1 VRPSTPP
8 TFAPASPLPG
18 ANDRVTV
25 LLVGVDNTRAGERGL
40 TDTLIVASF
49 DPVGR
54 SLTMI
59 SIPRDTGRLPYYAG
73 GEYSRRINTLMQSAA
88 RDPGKYPDGPMG
100 TLMNEIS
107 YLVGVPI
114 DYYAQIDIAGFT
126 ALVDMVGG
134 VDVVL
139 DSPIRDATY
148 QFSPTEMGFFLEAG
162 PHHLDGKLATA
173 YARSRHG
180 PGNSDYER
188 ARRQQQIL
196 LALRTKMNDPRLM
209 ANLPGVLYVLSN
221 IVRTN
226 APLDRLP
233 DLVSIGLASANAEPR
248 RVVLAPPRYAQA
260 VVNAAGDR
268 TFMTMLRMDAVAELS
283 VELFGPDSRYYT
295 AP

>member
-1 VRPSTPP
+1 
-8 TFAPASPLPG
+8 LPG
-18 ANDRVTV
+18 ADRRVTV
-25 LLVGVDNTRAGERGL
+25 LLVGVDNTHAAERGL

-49 DPVGR
+49 DPISH

-59 SIPRDTGRLPYYAG
+59 SIPRDTARLPMYMG
-73 GEYSRRINTLMQSAA
+73 GEFSGRVNNLMRTAA
-88 RDPGKYPDGPMG
+88 RNPELYPDGAMG
-100 TLMNEIS
+100 TLVNELS
-107 YLVGVPI
+107 YIVGVPI

-139 DSPIRDATY
+139 DTPIQDATY
-148 QFSPTEMGFFLEAG
+148 QFSPTETGFYLDAG

-196 LALRTKMNDPRLM
+196 LALRTKFNDPRLM
-209 ANLPGVLYVLSN
+209 ANLPGLLYVLSN
-221 IVRTN
+221 IVRTD

-233 DLVSIGLASANAEPR
+233 DIVSIALSRSSSAR
-248 RVVLAPPRYAQA
+248 T
-260 VVNAAGDR
+260 AGTPSR
-268 TFMTMLRMDAVAELS
+268 A
-283 VELFGPDSRYYT
+283 SRYRLRGFG
-295 AP
+295 AQD